1 MIGGL
6 LFPEFVIFLAAI
18 VVLLVGL
25 FLRDKRITAY
35 ISIAGIL
42 IALFHVIFNLN
53 AHEPFEGYPFFNSIV
68 VDPFAQIFNAMF
80 LIVALL
86 VCIASIKYYGE
97 NANQDEYYM
106 LILFALLGMMV
117 VALSNDFITLF
128 IGFELA
134 SLSTYALAGFDRR
147 DARSVE
153 AAFKYFVFGG
163 LSSAI
168 LLFGIAILYGI
179 TGSTNFMVI
188 SESLSRSSTAMLAT
202 LFVIAG
208 FGFKMALVPF
218 HMWAP
223 DTYEGSPAVISSLL
237 AAGSKKMGFAAAFR
251 VIVFAL
257 IAEKLDWYVAFAI
270 LAVLTMT
277 IGNLAAL
284 VQRSIRRM
292 LAYSSIAH
300 AGYIA
305 IVFAVVAKSAR
316 AAELAVT
323 GGILHAFSHAFAKG
337 GAFIVTAVIA
347 YMMASRLDDIDDY
360 NGLGKRA
367 PITALAMAI
376 LLCSLAGIPP
386 TFGFY
391 SKFVLFLSAIKG
403 DLLWLALIGVL
414 NSAMSVFY
422 YARVIMRMYWAK
434 PNGERIEEPAPYVI
448 ALILATVAT
457 LALGIYPSPVHEW
470 ATEAAKSII
479 GGM

>member
-134 SLSTYALAGFDRR
+134 SLSTYALAGFDRK
-147 DARSVE
+147 DVRSVE

-163 LSSAI
+163 MSSAI

-202 LFVIAG
+202 LFVI
-208 FGFKMALVPF
+208 
-218 HMWAP
+218 
-223 DTYEGSPAVISSLL
+223 
-237 AAGSKKMGFAAAFR
+237 
-251 VIVFAL
+251 
-257 IAEKLDWYVAFAI
+257 
-270 LAVLTMT
+270 
-277 IGNLAAL
+277 
-284 VQRSIRRM
+284 
-292 LAYSSIAH
+292 
-300 AGYIA
+300 
-305 IVFAVVAKSAR
+305 
-316 AAELAVT
+316 
-323 GGILHAFSHAFAKG
+323 
-337 GAFIVTAVIA
+337 
-347 YMMASRLDDIDDY
+347 
-360 NGLGKRA
+360 
-367 PITALAMAI
+367 
-376 LLCSLAGIPP
+376 
-386 TFGFY
+386 
-391 SKFVLFLSAIKG
+391 
-403 DLLWLALIGVL
+403 
-414 NSAMSVFY
+414 
-422 YARVIMRMYWAK
+422 
-434 PNGERIEEPAPYVI
+434 
-448 ALILATVAT
+448 
-457 LALGIYPSPVHEW
+457 
-470 ATEAAKSII
+470 
-479 GGM
+479 